1 MLVMKMNIWNWN
13 NLGVLFMGNSLTLV
27 PTYGRDYNS
36 VTYVR
41 KAWDAN
47 QDFRIVGDRAVYVN
61 KQQVTQLKEDGI
73 TEINI
78 RYQKLTRK
86 VTIQL

>member
-1 MLVMKMNIWNWN
+1 
-13 NLGVLFMGNSLTLV
+13 MGNSLTLV
-27 PTYGRDYNS
+27 PSYGRDYSS

-41 KAWDAN
+41 QAWDAN

-61 KQQVTQLKEDGI
+61 KRQVAQLKEDGI
-73 TEINI
+73 TELNI

>member
-1 MLVMKMNIWNWN
+1 
-13 NLGVLFMGNSLTLV
+13 MGNSLTLV
-27 PTYGRDYNS
+27 PSYGRDYSS

-41 KAWDAN
+41 QAWDAN
-47 QDFRIVGDRAVYVN
+47 QDFRIVGDRATYVN
-61 KQQVTQLKEDGI
+61 KQQVKQLKEDGI
-73 TEINI
+73 TELNI